1 MQCLSKLFLVLAQSL
16 IRDFP
21 KSLYLE
27 RSTKRAMNRSFRKAL
42 STKPSINKNK
52 TEIQYLSK
60 LLEVSA
66 KSPIK
71 TFPK

>member
-1 MQCLSKLFLVLAQSL
+1 MCLSKLFLVLAQSL

-21 KSLYLE
+21 KSLYLK
-27 RSTKRAMNRSFRKAL
+27 RSTKRAMTRSFRRAL
-42 STKPSINKNK
+42 STKASVNKNL

-60 LLEVSA
+60 LLQVSA